1 MCVVTV
7 AIVPSLGF
15 SIVKPFWR
23 YRDSISTKYEE
34 MITAHMKSNFEATEL
49 LLAIMLM
56 SLTGLRVSTI
66 SVSTIKAIC
75 LDRSYL
81 TESGTAAPSKGKLE
95 VMATGMELTPYTI
108 KVG

>member
-1 MCVVTV
+1 MFVVTV

-15 SIVKPFWR
+15 SIVNPFWR

-34 MITAHMKSNFEATEL
+34 MITAHMKSNFEATEVL
-49 LLAIMLM
+49 FAIMLM
-56 SLTGLRVSTI
+56 SLTGLRAST

-95 VMATGMELTPYTI
+95 VMATGMELTPYAI